1 MNTKDEPTVQNPP
14 CLHCG
19 EEHGQISQS
28 LVTDQ
33 DQHVELEL
41 TFNLAEVA

>member
-1 MNTKDEPTVQNPP
+1 MNPEDAPTVQNPP

-19 EEHGQISQS
+19 EEHDQISQS
-28 LVTDQ
+28 FITEQ